1 MLALAGRKLH
11 PHPLIADDGMAD
23 ARLKEL
29 TLLLGALDI
38 GEAAL
43 VYPALLVACVFV
55 LFFTLYNR
63 KYDVIETDN
72 RGILTIMAQRDCS
85 CGFMLQW

>member
-38 GEAAL
+38 VEAAL
-43 VYPALLVACVFV
+43 MYPALLVAGVFI
-55 LFFTLYNR
+55 FFFAL
-63 KYDVIETDN
+63 DN
-72 RGILTIMAQRDCS
+72 C
-85 CGFMLQW
+85 

>member
-1 MLALAGRKLH
+1 
-11 PHPLIADDGMAD
+11 MAD

-43 VYPALLVACVFV
+43 VYPALLVAGVFI
-55 LFFTLYNR
+55 FFFALN
-63 KYDVIETDN
+63 N
-72 RGILTIMAQRDCS
+72 C
-85 CGFMLQW
+85 